1 MSGPAKEP
9 LVRVWLA
16 DAVSA
21 LRALLA
27 TPRYSLPA
35 LLSLALGIAA
45 STAVFAVFSA
55 IVLRP
60 LPFPNEDELVTI
72 KMTSSKSEAESSYGV
87 SFTYYSEFKERKNIF
102 SAVAAYRKAGV
113 TITGAGGARHAIAA
127 GVTPDFFDMLQPDA
141 EVGRTFTA
149 AGASPDPSTVAV
161 VSHSFW
167 VSSLGGAPLQGTTL
181 IVDGKPKTV
190 VGVIADDRALPARAD
205 LWFPIEL
212 SDDDKTGRFRYVLSA
227 VGRIPPGQTLESTR
241 EMLRA
246 AGVAQN
252 LKEPDGGVVYGTVK
266 SLRQALVGDKRMSA
280 VLMLVAVAAF
290 LLLACANVASMMVTR
305 ASLRSRELAIR
316 AAMGAG
322 PSTLAR
328 QSGLESVLLCLIGA
342 GAGLALAAAV
352 VSAANRLLA
361 SELEYTP
368 ARLDL
373 RVLISFVAMTIL
385 ASIVIGLAPVL
396 HAARVRPMESLR
408 ADGRSTS
415 SRASRRFRQTLV
427 GMQIA
432 MTIVLV
438 ISATILIR
446 AVGNLQAVD
455 LGIATDAVGVRVIF
469 PDTRTASLERKT
481 AFARALVDRAA
492 HLPGVTA
499 AAIASDLPFGNDGL
513 SLGLQME
520 PGAPKENV
528 VARLRLVGPD
538 YFRAM
543 AIPILSGRSFT
554 TSDSAK
560 GAYRVIVNRA
570 FATQVAGTL
579 AAVGH
584 RLSYRQHAPPTTGPD
599 GQTIPGAQ
607 IWYDIIGVIEDSLD
621 TSVIEPAAP
630 MVYVHAEMP
639 DAMALMGS
647 GFTLVAR
654 GESAPDALVAA
665 MTTIG
670 RGGDSEAVIH
680 DAATIGDMVRRSYR
694 QRTTL
699 EQILTAFALASILV
713 AIIGL
718 YGVTGYTVAERTN
731 EIGIRRALG
740 ASRPAIIRLILTE
753 TMIVVGLGMVVG
765 IICAF
770 STRSLLAS
778 FLYGIEA
785 ADPVSYAIVCVG
797 VAVVALLSALAPAWV
812 AAKILPSRALEVR

>member
-1 MSGPAKEP
+1 MTGPAKEP

-16 DAVSA
+16 DAGSA

-60 LPFPNEDELVTI
+60 LPFPDEDELVTVHL
-72 KMTSSKSEAESSYGV
+72 TSSKSGPASAYGV
-87 SFTYYSEFKERKNIF
+87 SFTYYSEFKDRTKIF
-102 SAVAAYRKAGV
+102 SALTAYRQQGV
-113 TITGAGGARHAIAA
+113 TITGSGGARHAIAA
-127 GVTPDFFDMLQPDA
+127 EVTPDFFDTLQPDA

-167 VSSLGGAPLQGTTL
+167 VSSLGGAPIQGTTL
-181 IVDGKPKTV
+181 LVDGKPKTI
-190 VGVIADDRALPARAD
+190 VGVIADDHALPARVD
-205 LWFPIEL
+205 LWVPIEL
-212 SDDDKTGRFRYVLSA
+212 SQEDKTERFRYVLNA
-227 VGRIPPGQTLESTR
+227 VGRIAPGLTVESTR

-246 AGVAQN
+246 AGAAQN
-252 LKEPDGGVVYGTVK
+252 LHEPDGGLVYGTVK
-266 SLRQALVGDKRMSA
+266 SLRQSLVGDKRTSA
-280 VLMLVAVAAF
+280 VLMLVAVGAF
-290 LLLACANVASMMVTR
+290 LLLACANVASLMVTR

-322 PSTLAR
+322 PVTLAR
-328 QSGLESVLLCLIGA
+328 QSGLESIILTLVGG

-352 VSAANRLLA
+352 VSAANHLLA

-373 RVLISFVAMTIL
+373 RVLVAFAAITIL
-385 ASIVIGLAPVL
+385 SSVVIGLAPVL
-396 HAARVRPMESLR
+396 HSARVRPMESLR
-408 ADGRSTS
+408 AEGRSTS
-415 SRASRRFRQTLV
+415 SRAARRFRQTLV

-432 MTIVLV
+432 MTLVLV

-446 AVGNLQAVD
+446 AVEHLHAVNT
-455 LGIATDAVGVRVIF
+455 GIAADAVGVRVIF
-469 PDTRTASLERKT
+469 PDTRKTNVERKT
-481 AFARALVDRAA
+481 AFARSIVDRAA

-499 AAIASDLPFGNDGL
+499 AALASDLPFGRDGL

-543 AIPILSGRSFT
+543 QIPILSGRAFT
-554 TSDSAK
+554 ASDSAR
-560 GAYRVIVNRA
+560 GVYRVIVNRA
-570 FATQVAGTL
+570 FATQFVGTL

-584 RLSYRQHAPPTTGPD
+584 RLSYRQHEPPTTGPD
-599 GQTIPGAQ
+599 GKTIPGAQ
-607 IWYDIIGVIEDSLD
+607 IWYDIIGVVEDALD
-621 TSVIEPAAP
+621 TSVIGPAPP
-630 MVYVHAEMP
+630 MVYVDAEMP
-639 DAMALMGS
+639 DAMALMES
-647 GFTLVAR
+647 GFTIVAR

-670 RGGDSEAVIH
+670 RGGDSEAVVYG
-680 DAATIGDMVRRSYR
+680 AETIGDMVRRSYR

-699 EQILTAFALASILV
+699 EQILTAFALASILI

-718 YGVTGYTVAERTN
+718 YGVTSYAVAERTS

-740 ASRPAIIRLILTE
+740 ASRPAIIRLILAE
-753 TMIVVGLGMVVG
+753 TMVVVGLGMVVG
-765 IICAF
+765 LICAF
-770 STRSLLAS
+770 SARSLLAS

-785 ADPVSYAIVCVG
+785 ADPASYAIVCVG
-797 VAVVALLSALAPAWV
+797 IAVVAMLSALAPAR
-812 AAKILPSRALEVR
+812 AAASVLPSRALEVR